1 MDELEIKGTAFNKAE
16 LKRIIGLIPQ
26 TDPRTRE
33 YAQLLESIER
43 FIYFANV
50 VAAAQDL
57 VERDEPKIVDNIVP
71 FNPPVKE
78 EEKFEEPEPGPEPET
93 EATTITYDLATV
105 APTITYDLATVRTS
119 IQDARMSGK
128 IGSAKEWLLENFGVS
143 GGLSSLPAAKYGAVM
158 DKLKELG

>member
-1 MDELEIKGTAFNKAE
+1 MDDLEIRGTAFNKAE
-16 LKRIIGLIPQ
+16 LKRIIDMIPQ
-26 TDPRTRE
+26 TDPRSRD

-57 VERDEPKIVDNIVP
+57 IERDEPRVVDNIVP

-78 EEKFEEPEPGPEPET
+78 EEKFEEPEPDPEPEPET
-93 EATTITYDLATV
+93 EAPTVTYS
-105 APTITYDLATVRTS
+105 LATVRTA

-128 IGSAKEWLLENFGVS
+128 IGSAKEWLLDTFGVS

>member
-1 MDELEIKGTAFNKAE
+1 MDELEIRGTAFNKAE
-16 LKRIIGLIPQ
+16 LKRIIGMIPQ

-78 EEKFEEPEPGPEPET
+78 EEKFEEPEPGLEPEPET
-93 EATTITYDLATV
+93 EAQTVTYS
-105 APTITYDLATVRTS
+105 LATVRTA